1 MDWNCAPT
9 CIGSLPF
16 NDPARAVDLV
26 LEELKEVPYWPQL
39 PELGFHENMYAQYS
53 THLPGILID
62 GGAKRITVDLK
73 DYDPEGFYTA
83 VVGEDL
89 DYFAYPHD
97 AFRGM
102 YEFLDRPIPKGIKA
116 IKGQITGPI
125 SCGLQ
130 VFDQNGKSAIYDET
144 YGEIIRKNLNM
155 CARWQERELKERAS
169 NVIMFL
175 DEPSLSLVGTPFAPI
190 VTDKVVEWIDEVLEG
205 LNCIKGIHCCGN
217 TDWPMVLSTDIDLLS
232 FDAYSYAFSVALYPK
247 ELKAFLDR
255 GGVLS
260 WGIVP
265 NLDSRLAE
273 ESVTTLLDRFEKGLD
288 DLVAKGLDR
297 GTILRQS
304 LLTPQCG
311 LGGLDEEWTARAL
324 HTLNGLS
331 MAVRE
336 RHRLEG

>member
-16 NDPARAVDLV
+16 IDPARAVDLV
-26 LEELKEVPYWPQL
+26 FEELKEVPYWPQL
-39 PELGFHENMYAQYS
+39 PALGFHENMYAQYS
-53 THLPGILID
+53 THLPGIQID
-62 GGAKRITVDLK
+62 AEAKRINVDLEG
-73 DYDPEGFYTA
+73 YDPETFYSA
-83 VVGEDL
+83 VLGEDL
-89 DYFAYPHD
+89 DYFKYPQVG
-97 AFRGM
+97 FRGL
-102 YEFLDRPIPKGIKA
+102 YEALSRPMPKVKA
-116 IKGQITGPI
+116 FKGQVTGPI

-130 VFDQNGKSAIYDET
+130 VFDQNGKSALYDET

-155 CARWQERELKERAS
+155 CARWQERELKERAA
-169 NVIMFL
+169 NVIIFL

-190 VTDKVVEWIDEVLEG
+190 GTDKVVEWIDEVLEG
-205 LNCIKGIHCCGN
+205 LSCIKGIHCCGN

-247 ELKAFLDR
+247 ELKAFLER
-255 GGVLS
+255 GGLLS

-265 NLDSRLAE
+265 NSDNRLAE
-273 ESVTTLLDRFEKGLD
+273 ENVTSLLDRFEKGLD
-288 DLVAKGLDR
+288 DIVAKGLDR
-297 GTILRQS
+297 GTILSQS

-311 LGGLDEEWTARAL
+311 LEGLDERWTVRAL

-336 RHRLEG
+336 KYRLED